1 MLRVVSPSVASALTL
16 AEAKAHLRVDA
27 DDDDH
32 DAVIGALLA
41 AARSHVEQW
50 LGYPLL
56 ASQMALTA
64 PAPRGADPVPLA
76 AGPVVAVSGVET
88 MTAGVYAALPDG
100 DWVYR
105 QTGPNSGRVRLV
117 GSARWPAMDDDDA
130 ALRVSLSS
138 GWAGPADIPFPLRA
152 AIMLTL
158 GDLFTNRDG
167 KVVSNMVRNPAVLD
181 LLHPWRAVP
190 L

>member
-1 MLRVVSPSVASALTL
+1 MLRVVSPSVVAPLTL

-41 AARSHVEQW
+41 AASAHVEQW

-56 ASQMALTA
+56 VGQMELTA

-76 AGPVVAVSGVET
+76 AGPVVVVSGVEI
-88 MTAGVYAALPDG
+88 MTAGVYAALPGG

-105 QTGPNSGRVRLV
+105 QTGPNSGRIRLV
-117 GSARWPAMDDDDA
+117 GAARWPVVDDDDA
-130 ALRVSLSS
+130 ALRVSLAA
-138 GWAGPADIPFPLRA
+138 GWAAPGDIPFPLRA

-167 KVVSNMVRNPAVLD
+167 KIVSNMVRNPAVLD
-181 LLHPWRAVP
+181 LLHPWRVVP